1 MNSGS
6 DSQWSQWFSK
16 KQTPVSNNKRQ
27 QEEMI
32 MQCNP
37 TLIKIS
43 PKQSTREVTRN
54 FITLIDD

>member
-16 KQTPVSNNKRQ
+16 KQTPVSNNKHH

-32 MQCNP
+32 MQYNP
-37 TLIKIS
+37 TLIKMS

-54 FITLIDD
+54 FITLMDD